1 MWMEYVRKSL
11 AEGHQVFRRSVIEKL
26 INEIETEY
34 EQLGVKHLGVKDMHA
49 QLERSRRAN
58 RVLSAKLAHIKAI
71 LEETKE

>member
-11 AEGHQVFRRSVIEKL
+11 ADGHQVFRRSVIEKL

-34 EQLGVKHLGVKDMHA
+34 ELLGVKHLESKDMQA

-58 RVLSAKLAHIKAI
+58 RALSAKLARIKSI
-71 LEETKE
+71 IEETKE